1 MFLYK
6 KYKDIYRDNINMDHG
21 EISILICDDCMD
33 AMDMDDFQANAR
45 RVYIRSFIY
54 YGSAVVTMVFMTALC
69 IWSYI
74 VVMEVDSMPDHE

>member
-1 MFLYK
+1 
-6 KYKDIYRDNINMDHG
+6 MDHG

-33 AMDMDDFQANAR
+33 AMDIDDFQANAR

-74 VVMEVDSMPDHE
+74 VIIDVESMPDRG